1 MDVNALI
8 KELDKITQQP
18 GIETFKEGGGDNL
31 KVYAC
36 VIKTDGKR
44 GKREFHVGVIY
55 EGKEEY
61 ENFGETQPFYSVSLA
76 GDVWRLDKILDPSVL
91 YVEHL
96 NNCEILPD
104 WSKIA
109 LNGLNFSDYWYP
121 NYEETIYLPVP
132 ERFKGKMENLADMF
146 FEYLKKLSLGENVK
160 EERKELE
167 KAIRDNVMEILFSL
181 RLEDLP
187 PELYE
192 GERERESM
200 GRRDFQN
207 TSSLYLKDVSVVSI
221 SKMSQKKEEIENEDD
236 ERDGRINVV
245 LIF

>member
-1 MDVNALI
+1 
-8 KELDKITQQP
+8 
-18 GIETFKEGGGDNL
+18 
-31 KVYAC
+31 
-36 VIKTDGKR
+36 
-44 GKREFHVGVIY
+44 
-55 EGKEEY
+55 
-61 ENFGETQPFYSVSLA
+61 
-76 GDVWRLDKILDPSVL
+76 
-91 YVEHL
+91 
-96 NNCEILPD
+96 
-104 WSKIA
+104 
-109 LNGLNFSDYWYP
+109 
-121 NYEETIYLPVP
+121 
-132 ERFKGKMENLADMF
+132 MF

-167 KAIRDNVMEILFSL
+167 KAIQDNVMEILFSL